1 MPATDAAVLRAF
13 ADTIRVGLLNDHT
26 VHVAGLGTFRREHE
40 PSRFD
45 DTVLPPRLLPPREV
59 VHFAPETPPRR
70 TVASDLPLQYDGA
83 ANSPSRS
90 DPTRS
95 DQSPRT

>member
-13 ADTIRVGLLNDHT
+13 ATAIREGLTNDHT

-45 DTVLPPRLLPPREV
+45 DSVLPPRLLPPREV
-59 VHFAPETPPRR
+59 VHFAPEAPPRQA
-70 TVASDLPLQYDGA
+70 TPSDLPRRSA
-83 ANSPSRS
+83 ASYVADRTAGPSTL
-90 DPTRS
+90 D
-95 DQSPRT
+95 